1 MFDYNSRTIEIMV
14 VDDEIE
20 NTHIL
25 ERILREQ
32 KFNVTSSISG
42 AAALELINTKKP
54 DLILLD
60 VKMPGIGGFD
70 LCKTIK
76 ENPDT
81 KNLPII
87 FVTGADSIQDKI
99 KGLEAGGADYIS
111 KPFHATEVLLR
122 INNLLQNSFL
132 DRELSKSEQN
142 FRDFFETMDD
152 IILVWD
158 KNGKII
164 HTNKEGVEKLGYSYH
179 QFKKMSINELI
190 TPEKQLETDEIYKK
204 LILGVKNKP
213 IISLIKKDGTKIE
226 FVVKASFGKWNAEE
240 CIIGIFKDLSDQN
253 AAYNKFARIFDAN
266 PALMSLSRIPD
277 GKYFDVNK
285 AFVDVLGYDKNEVI
299 NKTNLELKL
308 FCDPI
313 EQNKMEAML
322 QKDGKIRD
330 FELCFYKKNGEIIT
344 GLFSSEIID
353 QPKGPMRLNVL
364 TDITYLKKIERE
376 LKNSKASSE
385 VANIAKGQFLAN
397 MSHEI
402 RTPLNG
408 VLGTIDIL
416 SKTNLDSDQ
425 YEYIKI
431 LEKSAKSLLIII
443 NDILDLSKIEAGR
456 LDINNDNFNLRDGL
470 KDIIK
475 IMQIVAKEK
484 NLDLFLN
491 ISPKVP
497 KLVYGDI
504 EKIKQI
510 LINLVGNAIKFTET
524 GKIEIKVSFFPSQDN
539 AFTLNFSVN
548 DTGIGIA
555 QRNLG
560 KIFEPFV
567 QADSSTTRDFGGN
580 GLGLAICS
588 KLVELMGGNI
598 WIESTEGVGTK
609 VNFTLNFNNI
619 EDLETYEIFNKAQ
632 DENINLVTEA
642 MNSERSQVNGGER
655 PRLKALVVDDNE
667 VNIILM
673 CKILEIEGHFYEV
686 GSNGKQAIKM
696 FAEQDFDIVFM
707 DVQMPEMD
715 GYEATSYIRQLKKG
729 KNIPIV
735 AITAHAMSGDKDKCY
750 KAGMNYY
757 LPKPIYSADLIA
769 ILEEIQN
776 DTPLDQDLTI
786 STDIVNIHS
795 VYAKMNHD
803 LNFFKNITQKFK
815 ETSSDLLES
824 IDKAIIS
831 KDSNELNRLA
841 HALKGS
847 LSAFEAKRAFSLAE
861 RLEKNIAIDIG
872 ENSEETTFNLKNEV
886 AKIIFVFNAF
896 ITAEARD

>member
-1 MFDYNSRTIEIMV
+1 
-14 VDDEIE
+14 
-20 NTHIL
+20 
-25 ERILREQ
+25 
-32 KFNVTSSISG
+32 
-42 AAALELINTKKP
+42 
-54 DLILLD
+54 
-60 VKMPGIGGFD
+60 
-70 LCKTIK
+70 
-76 ENPDT
+76 
-81 KNLPII
+81 
-87 FVTGADSIQDKI
+87 
-99 KGLEAGGADYIS
+99 
-111 KPFHATEVLLR
+111 
-122 INNLLQNSFL
+122 
-132 DRELSKSEQN
+132 
-142 FRDFFETMDD
+142 
-152 IILVWD
+152 
-158 KNGKII
+158 
-164 HTNKEGVEKLGYSYH
+164 
-179 QFKKMSINELI
+179 
-190 TPEKQLETDEIYKK
+190 
-204 LILGVKNKP
+204 
-213 IISLIKKDGTKIE
+213 
-226 FVVKASFGKWNAEE
+226 
-240 CIIGIFKDLSDQN
+240 
-253 AAYNKFARIFDAN
+253 
-266 PALMSLSRIPD
+266 
-277 GKYFDVNK
+277 
-285 AFVDVLGYDKNEVI
+285 
-299 NKTNLELKL
+299 
-308 FCDPI
+308 
-313 EQNKMEAML
+313 
-322 QKDGKIRD
+322 
-330 FELCFYKKNGEIIT
+330 
-344 GLFSSEIID
+344 
-353 QPKGPMRLNVL
+353 
-364 TDITYLKKIERE
+364 
-376 LKNSKASSE
+376 
-385 VANIAKGQFLAN
+385 
-397 MSHEI
+397 
-402 RTPLNG
+402 
-408 VLGTIDIL
+408 
-416 SKTNLDSDQ
+416 
-425 YEYIKI
+425 
-431 LEKSAKSLLIII
+431 
-443 NDILDLSKIEAGR
+443 
-456 LDINNDNFNLRDGL
+456 
-470 KDIIK
+470 
-475 IMQIVAKEK
+475 MQIVAKEK
-484 NLDLFLN
+484 KLDLFLK
-491 ISPKVP
+491 ISPEVP

-510 LINLVGNAIKFTET
+510 LINLVGNAIKFTEI
-524 GKIEIKVSFFPSQDN
+524 GKIEINVSSFPSQDN
-539 AFTLNFSVN
+539 AYTLNFSVN

-555 QRNLG
+555 QRNLE

-588 KLVELMGGNI
+588 KLVELLGGNI

-609 VNFTLNFNNI
+609 VNFRLNFNNI

-824 IDKAIIS
+824 IDKAITS